1 MEIENKKA
9 AYNRKLKEEA
19 AKKREE
25 MEEINRRILQEDMN
39 TSERC
44 EDTYNASDA
53 KNDASD
59 FEK

>member
-9 AYNRKLKEEA
+9 AYDRKLKEEA

-39 TSERC
+39 ASESC

-53 KNDASD
+53 KNGASD